1 MLYLSQGCCTI
12 KPALKQ
18 RIVWHF
24 SMVIGFKH
32 LYVTTDSSNYY
43 SEKNKNKKTKIE
55 GMEKK
60 CPRFNIALFL
70 SD

>member
-1 MLYLSQGCCTI
+1 M

-24 SMVIGFKH
+24 TMVIRFKH

-43 SEKNKNKKTKIE
+43 SEKKKNRGDGKEMSLLQFCSFSFRLIMNNT
-55 GMEKK
+55 
-60 CPRFNIALFL
+60 A
-70 SD
+70 DYAYV

>member
-1 MLYLSQGCCTI
+1 MCCTI
-12 KPALKQ
+12 KSALKQ

-24 SMVIGFKH
+24 SMVIRFKH

-43 SEKNKNKKTKIE
+43 NEKTTTKKKTIK

-60 CPRFNIALFL
+60 CPRFNFALFL
-70 SD
+70 SG